1 MQREVIRCGVQRIAV
16 CESRLEFRGQEHKSC
31 DARWAAKLGST
42 MHGASTFL
50 ARSAGIAAICCIVA
64 FPSAADAQVPSI
76 NIQETCRAAAA
87 VMVNLMGG
95 STSQND
101 VQICIETEN
110 KARQQLLKDWS
121 TYQASDREGCIQAN
135 VYLPSYIEWLT
146 CFEMNKSVR
155 EARRQG
161 RAMNEIVN
169 PDGSVTLPRV
179 SSLGIMATAP
189 SRSYAQ
195 GKYDAPK
202 PVQGTV
208 RFAAVKVAESAW
220 NKLPPNEF
228 ACTDQKLTARGDSI
242 QSLARQGVLPS
253 DARVSDVRAQCLN
266 ASSPAP
272 SSSPVVAQGVQQPP
286 RQAGPQAAQQPPQQ
300 VGPPAVAQA
309 GQRPPQQVNPPA
321 VAQAA
326 QQPQRPQ
333 PSSQEQATELKQT
346 VEKLQTDL
354 AASAARVAAL
364 ERGKAAAENAV
375 KQSQQARSDAEKA
388 QHETENAR
396 NADQAKLEEVT
407 AQFEAYKAGADAS
420 INWHWAYAGIAG
432 LIGLIAGF
440 TAFPFVRRKKVV
452 P

>member
-1 MQREVIRCGVQRIAV
+1 
-16 CESRLEFRGQEHKSC
+16 
-31 DARWAAKLGST
+31 
-42 MHGASTFL
+42 MHGASTVF
-50 ARSAGIAAICCIVA
+50 ARSAGIAAICCIVV

-76 NIQETCRAAAA
+76 NIQETCRAAAG

-101 VQICIETEN
+101 VQICIEAEN

-161 RAMNEIVN
+161 RAMNQIVN
-169 PDGSVTLPRV
+169 PDGSVTLPPV
-179 SSLGIMATAP
+179 SSLGIMGTSP

-195 GKYDAPK
+195 GKYDAPR

-208 RFAAVKVAESAW
+208 RSATVKAAESAW

-242 QSLARQGVLPS
+242 QSLARRGVLPS
-253 DARVSDVRAQCLN
+253 DALVSDARAQCLN

-272 SSSPVVAQGVQQPP
+272 SSSPMVAQGVQQPP
-286 RQAGPQAAQQPPQQ
+286 QQAGPQA
-300 VGPPAVAQA
+300 VAQA
-309 GQRPPQQVNPPA
+309 V
-321 VAQAA
+321 
-326 QQPQRPQ
+326 QQPQRQ
-333 PSSQEQATELKQT
+333 EPSSDNQTAELKQT

-354 AASAARVAAL
+354 AASTARAAAL
-364 ERGKAAAENAV
+364 EKGKAAAENTV
-375 KQSQQARSDAEKA
+375 KQLQQSRSDAEKA
-388 QHETENAR
+388 QRETESAR
-396 NADQAKLEEVT
+396 NADQAKLEQVT
-407 AQFEAYKAGADAS
+407 AQFEAVKASADAN

-432 LIGLIAGF
+432 LIGLLAGF
-440 TAFPFVRRKKVV
+440 TAFPFVRRKKAV

>member
-1 MQREVIRCGVQRIAV
+1 MAV
-16 CESRLEFRGQEHKSC
+16 
-31 DARWAAKLGST
+31 
-42 MHGASTFL
+42 
-50 ARSAGIAAICCIVA
+50 ICCIAV

-76 NIQETCRAAAA
+76 NIRETCRAAAA

-135 VYLPSYIEWLT
+135 VYLPSYVEWLT

-169 PDGSVTLPRV
+169 PDGSVTLPPV
-179 SSLGIMATAP
+179 SSLGIMGTTP

-208 RFAAVKVAESAW
+208 RAAAVKAAESAW

-242 QSLARQGVLPS
+242 QSLARRGVLPS

-266 ASSPAP
+266 SSSPAP
-272 SSSPVVAQGVQQPP
+272 SSSPVVAQGAQQPP
-286 RQAGPQAAQQPPQQ
+286 RPAGPQA
-300 VGPPAVAQA
+300 V
-309 GQRPPQQVNPPA
+309 
-321 VAQAA
+321 
-326 QQPQRPQ
+326 QQPQQQQ
-333 PSSQEQATELKQT
+333 PSLDNQTTELKQT

-354 AASAARVAAL
+354 AASTARVAAL
-364 ERGKAAAENAV
+364 EKGKAAA
-375 KQSQQARSDAEKA
+375 
-388 QHETENAR
+388 ENAR

-407 AQFEAYKAGADAS
+407 AQFEAYKAGADAN

-432 LIGLIAGF
+432 LVGLIAGF
-440 TAFPFVRRKKVV
+440 AAFPFVRRRKAV